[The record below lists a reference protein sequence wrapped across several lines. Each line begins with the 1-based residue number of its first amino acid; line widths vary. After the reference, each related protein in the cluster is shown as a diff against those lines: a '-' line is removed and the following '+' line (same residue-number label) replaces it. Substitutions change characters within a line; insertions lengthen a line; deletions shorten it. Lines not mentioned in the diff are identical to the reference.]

1 MIMRFHSR
9 QNPVLLSRSR
19 GAARRTFLSA
29 RAILA
34 ALGVAALGLAGGCTT
49 TGALIDPIEI
59 GPFFEAKNFTGVPRL
74 PAKLQRVVLLP
85 VAGAPGVPNEAM
97 ASFDQVV
104 LAELQHAARF
114 EVVVADPIALNRLF
128 DRPRLLSSE
137 ALPQNFLSLLSREY
151 GADGVMFVDITSLYS
166 YQPLVIGLRAKLAT
180 TSGTILWAFDTLF
193 SAGNP
198 AVANSARRHDRQ
210 RQPATNPG
218 DMSYTVLRSPMR
230 FADYAAATAFA
241 TLPPR

>member
-1 MIMRFHSR
+1 MIH
-9 QNPVLLSRSR
+9 LLRRNTVQQSR
-19 GAARRTFLSA
+19 GRRLARNPSSFA

-34 ALGVAALGLAGGCTT
+34 ALAVAALGLVAGCTT

-74 PAKLQRVVLLP
+74 PARLQRVVLLP
-85 VAGAPGVPNEAM
+85 VAGTPGASIETL
-97 ASFDQVV
+97 ASFNQVM
-104 LAELQHAARF
+104 LAELQHAERF
-114 EVVVADPIALNRLF
+114 EVVVADSTALTRLF

-137 ALPQNFLSLLSREY
+137 ALPKDFLSLLNQEY
-151 GADGVMFVDITSLYS
+151 GADAVMFVDITSLS
-166 YQPLVIGLRAKLAT
+166 TYQPLVIGLRAKLAST
-180 TSGTILWAFDTLF
+180 NGSILWAFDTLF
-193 SAGNP
+193 SASNP
-198 AVANSARRHDRQ
+198 AVANSARRFDRK